1 MDENPGNSMTDG
13 EVPASDVVRRVARR
27 FWASLS
33 GFVQT
38 TRSARS
44 ARPVQCS
51 TATTAALPMAEP
63 AFADANGSLCNSAV
77 CRKEKLEAVL
87 RILGMLLLTWVG
99 ETAGM
104 KLSGLG
110 REQWGA

>member
-1 MDENPGNSMTDG
+1 MPDG

-38 TRSARS
+38 TRSAIRT
-44 ARPVQCS
+44 PCTCS

-63 AFADANGSLCNSAV
+63 ASADATSSLCNSAV